1 MMKSATKERLFLWVA
16 VPALAAVL
24 IALAVLQYR
33 WSGQVSAATKAQ
45 MESNLQVSLL
55 GFRQDFTRELGA
67 VCLEVKSAADESG
80 SVNPAKMIQQFRHW
94 EQTASHPG
102 LVAHIYFQQNSRHN
116 QLLRLDPNLDQV
128 ATVPWPSEFEQLRQR
143 LGEISSLSNQP
154 VAIAMLQRRRRAAGQ
169 PGGRTGDVFI
179 PWAVDQ
185 SIPAVAY
192 PLRQRDGDRKGDKV
206 HPAVITWI
214 IIQFNPSVIE
224 KEVFPELAQKY
235 FTGRAGLDY
244 HVAVLEGGSSRQ
256 HLMYSSGAGFGENN
270 DLPMDASMNLFGPLF
285 RRGGPTGPG
294 PELFV
299 ASPRPLPN
307 ERPAQSSDDRRDDRR
322 NAGFDRL
329 VRFEPF
335 HYSSD
340 QGVWEVVVKHQRGS
354 VEAVVNSLRR
364 RNLMVSFGVLV
375 LLAVTMALIVIGA
388 QRASRLARMQ
398 LDFVAGVSHEVRT
411 PLAAISSAAENIA
424 HGVVKDEQQL
434 VRYGN
439 SILKQSRQLTHLV
452 EQVLLFAAT
461 QQSTRHYEVR
471 PVDVGEV
478 IDAVLESTSGIVA
491 AARVSVERQIEP
503 GLPPVNADFGAL
515 AQCLQNLITNAV
527 KYGGNSRWLRVRASA
542 RKEKGIAREIEVSV
556 EDKGI
561 GISKKDIRHIFEP
574 FYRSPAVTESQIH
587 GTGLGLPLT
596 RTLVEAIGGQLA
608 AQSELGKGSSF
619 TIRLS
624 CADVAAEGLRLRLED
639 RAAAVDKASG
649 AAPDY
654 SS

>member
-1 MMKSATKERLFLWVA
+1 MKSATKERLFLWVA

-24 IALAVLQYR
+24 VALAVMQYR

-45 MESNLQVSLL
+45 MESNLQMSLL

-67 VCLEVKSAADESG
+67 VCLEVKSVADESG

-94 EQTASHPG
+94 EQTAPHPG
-102 LVAHIYFQQNSRHN
+102 LVAHVYFQQSSKHN
-116 QLLRLDPNLDQV
+116 QLLRLDPNRDQV
-128 ATVPWPSEFEQLRQR
+128 ETVAWPADFEQLRQR

-154 VAIAMLQRRRRAAGQ
+154 AAVAMLQRRRRAAG
-169 PGGRTGDVFI
+169 PGGRAGDAFI

-192 PLRQRDGDRKGDKV
+192 PLRQRDGDSDDV

-214 IIQFNPSVIE
+214 IIQFNTSVIE
-224 KEVFPELAQKY
+224 KEIFPELAQKY
-235 FTGRAGLDY
+235 FTGRTGLDY
-244 HVAVLEGGSSRQ
+244 HVAVLESGSAQQR
-256 HLMYSSGAGFGENN
+256 LMYSSGAGFGESK
-270 DLPMDASMNLFGPLF
+270 DVPVDASMNLFGP
-285 RRGGPTGPG
+285 RRGSTPGPG
-294 PELFV
+294 PELF
-299 ASPRPLPN
+299 APPPRPLPN
-307 ERPAQSSDDRRDDRR
+307 ERPAQSSDDRR

-340 QGVWEVVVKHQRGS
+340 QGVWEVVVKNQKGS
-354 VEAVVNSLRR
+354 VEAVVSSLRR

-461 QQSTRHYEVR
+461 QQSTRRYEVR
-471 PVDVGEV
+471 PVDIGEV
-478 IDAVLESTSGIVA
+478 IDAAMESTSGIVTA
-491 AARVSVERQIEP
+491 AGVSVERQIEP
-503 GLPPVNADFGAL
+503 GLPPVSADFGAL

-527 KYGGNSRWLRVRASA
+527 KYGGNSRWLRVRVSA
-542 RKEKGIAREIEVSV
+542 RKEKGIAKEIEVSV

-561 GISKKDIRHIFEP
+561 GISKKDIKHIFEP

-596 RTLVEAIGGQLA
+596 RTLVEAMGGQLTA
-608 AQSELGKGSSF
+608 ESELGKGSSF

-624 CADVAAEGLRLRLED
+624 VAEGLRVKD
-639 RAAAVDKASG
+639 MAADKAPG

>member
-1 MMKSATKERLFLWVA
+1 MMKSAMKERLLMWVA

-24 IALAVLQYR
+24 VVLAVMQYK

-45 MESNLQVSLL
+45 MESSLQMSLL
-55 GFRQDFTRELGA
+55 GFRLDFTRELGA

-80 SVNPAKMIQQFRHW
+80 AVNPAKMVQQFRHW
-94 EQTASHPG
+94 EQTAAHPG
-102 LVAHIYFQQNSRHN
+102 LVAHVYFQQNSRHKE
-116 QLLRLDPNLDQV
+116 LLRLDPGRDQV
-128 ATVPWPSEFEQLRQR
+128 ETVPWPSEFEQMRQR
-143 LGEISSLSNQP
+143 LEEISALSNQP
-154 VAIAMLQRRRRAAGQ
+154 SAIALRERRRRAAGRA
-169 PGGRTGDVFI
+169 PFPDAI

-192 PLRQRDGDRKGDKV
+192 PLRQHHGPGDETQ
-206 HPAVITWI
+206 PTAITWI
-214 IIQFNPSVIE
+214 IIQFNTSVIE
-224 KEVFPELAQKY
+224 KEIFPDLAQKY
-235 FTGRAGLDY
+235 FNGRAGLDY
-244 HVAVLEGGSSRQ
+244 HVAVLERGGVRQ
-256 HLMYSSGAGFGENN
+256 RLMYSSSAGFGENN
-270 DLPMDASMNLFGPLF
+270 DLPVDASMSLFGPPF
-285 RRGGPTGPG
+285 RRTPGGPG
-294 PELFV
+294 PEMV
-299 ASPRPLPN
+299 VTTVRPPPN
-307 ERPAQSSDDRRDDRR
+307 ERPAQASDDKR
-322 NAGFDRL
+322 NASFDRL

-335 HYSSD
+335 RYSSD
-340 QGVWEVVVKHQRGS
+340 QGVWDVVVKNQKGS
-354 VEAVVNSLRR
+354 VQAVVSSLRR

-424 HGVVKDEQQL
+424 HGVVKDQQQL

-461 QQSTRHYEVR
+461 QQSTRRYEVR
-471 PVDVGEV
+471 PVDLGEV
-478 IDAVLESTSGIVA
+478 IDAVLESTSGIVSA
-491 AARVSVERQIEP
+491 AGFSVERQIEP
-503 GLPPVNADFGAL
+503 GLPPVSADFGAL

-527 KYGGNSRWLRVRASA
+527 KYGGSNRWMRVQASA
-542 RKEKGIAREIEVSV
+542 RKEKGIAREITVTV
-556 EDKGI
+556 EDRGI
-561 GISKKDIRHIFEP
+561 GISKKDIKHIFEP

-596 RTLVEAIGGQLA
+596 RTLVEAMGGQLSA
-608 AQSELGKGSSF
+608 ESELGKGSSF
-619 TIRLS
+619 TIHLS
-624 CADVAAEGLRLRLED
+624 SAEALVEELRVRAED
-639 RAAAVDKASG
+639 RAAAADKASS

>member
-24 IALAVLQYR
+24 VALAVMQYR

-45 MESNLQVSLL
+45 MESNLQMSLL

-67 VCLEVKSAADESG
+67 VCLEVKSVADESG

-94 EQTASHPG
+94 EQTAPHPG
-102 LVAHIYFQQNSRHN
+102 LVAHVYFQQSSKHN
-116 QLLRLDPNLDQV
+116 QLLRLDPNRDQV
-128 ATVPWPSEFEQLRQR
+128 ETVAWPADFEQLRQR

-154 VAIAMLQRRRRAAGQ
+154 AAVAMLQRRRRAAG
-169 PGGRTGDVFI
+169 PGGRAGDAFI

-192 PLRQRDGDRKGDKV
+192 PLRQRDGDSDDV

-214 IIQFNPSVIE
+214 IIQFNTSVIE
-224 KEVFPELAQKY
+224 KEIFPELAQKY
-235 FTGRAGLDY
+235 FTGRTGLDY
-244 HVAVLEGGSSRQ
+244 HVGVLESGRAQ
-256 HLMYSSGAGFGENN
+256 QRLMYSSGAGFGESK
-270 DLPMDASMNLFGPLF
+270 DVPVDASMNLFGP
-285 RRGGPTGPG
+285 RRGSTPGPG
-294 PELFV
+294 PELF
-299 ASPRPLPN
+299 APPPRPLPN
-307 ERPAQSSDDRRDDRR
+307 ERPAQSSDDRR

-340 QGVWEVVVKHQRGS
+340 QGVWEVVVKNQKGS
-354 VEAVVNSLRR
+354 VEAVVSSLRR

-398 LDFVAGVSHEVRT
+398 LDVGAGVSHEVAT
-411 PLAAISSAAENIA
+411 PFAPISSAAENIA

-461 QQSTRHYEVR
+461 QQSTRRYEVR
-471 PVDVGEV
+471 PVDIGEV
-478 IDAVLESTSGIVA
+478 IDAVLDSTSGIVTA
-491 AARVSVERQIEP
+491 AGVAVERQIES
-503 GLPPVNADFGAL
+503 GLPPV
-515 AQCLQNLITNAV
+515 
-527 KYGGNSRWLRVRASA
+527 SA
-542 RKEKGIAREIEVSV
+542 
-556 EDKGI
+556 
-561 GISKKDIRHIFEP
+561 
-574 FYRSPAVTESQIH
+574 
-587 GTGLGLPLT
+587 
-596 RTLVEAIGGQLA
+596 
-608 AQSELGKGSSF
+608 
-619 TIRLS
+619 
-624 CADVAAEGLRLRLED
+624 
-639 RAAAVDKASG
+639 
-649 AAPDY
+649 
-654 SS
+654 